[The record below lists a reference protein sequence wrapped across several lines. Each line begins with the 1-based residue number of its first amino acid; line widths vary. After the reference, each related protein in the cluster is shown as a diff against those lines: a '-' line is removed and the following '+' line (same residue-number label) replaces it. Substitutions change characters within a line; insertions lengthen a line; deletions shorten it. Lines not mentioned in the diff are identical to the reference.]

1 MSQMFEPV
9 EHESAEIGSA
19 CSDRALPAC
28 RFASEAQGLCGN
40 GRIRAQ
46 EELCRVPR
54 CSLPPRF
61 RPKPGFL
68 FEPGEHLRVV
78 SSRCP
83 TESSSDMRVTTL
95 VQSSARLV
103 TLTRPEAKSAVAA
116 RGAPGATGEIGKVGC
131 SPPSR
136 CRRARRPPA
145 RRRPARRD
153 PANVRLYR
161 TRSTADA
168 TFESL
173 RSRKRGRTARFRSY
187 WAAAIGRLDGRRG
200 PQFCARRLLGTDSRG
215 AITRRVAKLS
225 GCTGQTQLRVRPG
238 KEPAGR
244 GTGWARNRLGE
255 EPAGRGTGRARAA
268 LEGSSNPT
276 ATEATT
282 ETAVNRDPSR

>member
-28 RFASEAQGLCGN
+28 RFASEAPGSCGN

-54 CSLPPRF
+54 CSLPPGF

-83 TESSSDMRVTTL
+83 TESSSDMRVATL

-103 TLTRPEAKSAVAA
+103 TLTRPEAQSAVATRGA
-116 RGAPGATGEIGKVGC
+116 RRRGAPPVAAGETGKVGC
-131 SPPSR
+131 SPPSG
-136 CRRARRPPA
+136 CRRARR
-145 RRRPARRD
+145 RSARRD
-153 PANVRLYR
+153 TANVRLYR
-161 TRSTADA
+161 IGSTADA

-173 RSRKRGRTARFRSY
+173 RGRKRGRTARFSSY

-200 PQFCARRLLGTDSRG
+200 PQFCARRLLGTDSR
-215 AITRRVAKLS
+215 ATNTRRVAKLS
-225 GCTGQTQLRVRPG
+225 GCTGQTRLRVRSARDRLG
-238 KEPAGR
+238 EGPAGR

-255 EPAGRGTGRARAA
+255 SHFRRCQ
-268 LEGSSNPT
+268 
-276 ATEATT
+276 
-282 ETAVNRDPSR
+282 